1 MATVFIIEDDEIMA
15 DCLELALRQILM
27 PSLTICRFTNAITAA
42 LALND
47 TLPDLIFLDILL
59 DGPDGFSFLNELAS
73 YSDTARIPT
82 VIVTSLNLATQ
93 DLSHYGVVQIL
104 QKETMTPA
112 LIAAI
117 AQEIL
122 QPTPER
128 LHAR

>member
-1 MATVFIIEDDEIMA
+1 MATAFIIEDDEIMA
-15 DCLELALRQILM
+15 DCLELALRQISM
-27 PSLTICRFTNAITAA
+27 PRLTICRFTNAITAA

-47 TLPDLIFLDILL
+47 TLPDLIFLDVLL

-73 YSDTARIPT
+73 YSDTAQIPT

-93 DLSHYGVVQIL
+93 DLSHYGVVRIL

-112 LIAAI
+112 LIATT

-122 QPTPER
+122 QPTPEL
-128 LHAR
+128 LHAE

>member
-15 DCLELALRQILM
+15 DCLELALRQIST
-27 PSLTICRFTNAITAA
+27 PSLTICHFTNAITAA

-47 TLPDLIFLDILL
+47 TLPDLIFLDVLL

-73 YSDTARIPT
+73 YSDTAQIPT

-93 DLSHYGVVQIL
+93 DLSHYGVVRIL

-112 LIAAI
+112 LIATI
-117 AQEIL
+117 TQEIL
-122 QPTPER
+122 QPTPEL
-128 LHAR
+128 LHAE